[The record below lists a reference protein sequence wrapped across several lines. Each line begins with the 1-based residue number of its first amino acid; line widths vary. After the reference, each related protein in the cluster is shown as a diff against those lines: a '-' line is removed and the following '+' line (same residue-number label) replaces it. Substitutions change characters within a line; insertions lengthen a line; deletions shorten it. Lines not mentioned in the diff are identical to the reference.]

1 MGRVEGGD
9 QCLGSSEVCGVW
21 TGLHTTQ
28 HWAGDQVGSTSP
40 TTARYLQVPVD
51 TKTVSQPQLPT
62 QPSAEFL
69 SVCTEWVSLAGW
81 SHYLGHP
88 ELHLFARE
96 LLECQAYLWSWWCKT
111 PVMWADNSQGDTG
124 RARCSWSPASLAI
137 NTSPAVRHRLS
148 CTIIWVSRITFIGSV
163 PLMII
168 PSSWGVLVPI
178 SMMCF
183 IYHQTMNHGDQSLF
197 NQNISQCFY
206 PQVRQGWF
214 LQRFRSNDQLWTLK
228 VTRAWHAH
236 DWTQCIWV
244 FCH

>member
-1 MGRVEGGD
+1 MILPRGNSCWFLSCISPSQGLNDQFDMGRVEGGD

-69 SVCTEWVSLAGW
+69 SSCTEWVSLVGW

-137 NTSPAVRHRLS
+137 NTSPPVRHRLS
-148 CTIIWVSRITFIGSV
+148 CTILSKPHYFHRLRAFNDHSV
-163 PLMII
+163 
-168 PSSWGVLVPI
+168 
-178 SMMCF
+178 
-183 IYHQTMNHGDQSLF
+183 
-197 NQNISQCFY
+197 
-206 PQVRQGWF
+206 
-214 LQRFRSNDQLWTLK
+214 
-228 VTRAWHAH
+228 
-236 DWTQCIWV
+236 
-244 FCH
+244 